1 MKESGKGFPTLVD
14 KLVEPGQVGEEQHLV
29 EQGDQEPRAGV
40 QGQVLGEGGRGF
52 KVFKIQEQR
61 LEPEKPS
68 ITDVRIPTK
77 KEAPLPSPELNKNN
91 TNNTENQP
99 KNRRISKTSTKNLG
113 IIKMFE
119 KFQGGSPQRN
129 QPEISHPT
137 PHNPTKPPKPAQIQT
152 NVYPRNVPPLPP
164 SNKPPSQPI
173 ETSRRKPAASEKP
186 KPPTLTPK
194 TTKTIQK
201 TRKSVKTGRNK
212 ELEAVLRQSDMRKY
226 VQNRVE
232 LPEIPNDSKL
242 NSNLF
247 LKTPLKP
254 ATKEDQDRPA
264 DHQTKS
270 NGLPEIENIAKGIQ
284 Y

>member
-1 MKESGKGFPTLVD
+1 
-14 KLVEPGQVGEEQHLV
+14 
-29 EQGDQEPRAGV
+29 
-40 QGQVLGEGGRGF
+40 
-52 KVFKIQEQR
+52 
-61 LEPEKPS
+61 
-68 ITDVRIPTK
+68 
-77 KEAPLPSPELNKNN
+77 
-91 TNNTENQP
+91 
-99 KNRRISKTSTKNLG
+99 
-113 IIKMFE
+113 MFE

-137 PHNPTKPPKPAQIQT
+137 PHNPTKPAKPAQIQAT
-152 NVYPRNVPPLPP
+152 VNPRNIPPLPP
-164 SNKPPSQPI
+164 SNKHPPEPI
-173 ETSRRKPAASEKP
+173 STSRRKPVAPEKP

-212 ELEAVLRQSDMRKY
+212 ELEAVIRQSDMRKY

-247 LKTPLKP
+247 LKPPLKP
-254 ATKEDQDRPA
+254 AAKEDQDRPA

-270 NGLPEIENIAKGIQ
+270 NGLTEIENIAKGTQ